1 MYIMTLDSISEKY
14 DDLDQAMHDCFNIFP
29 NASFSE
35 WQETATETWMDIINN
50 DIVVG
55 KIFEVPT

>member
-1 MYIMTLDSISEKY
+1 
-14 DDLDQAMHDCFNIFP
+14 MHDCFNIFP

-35 WQETATETWMDIINN
+35 WQETTTETWLDIINN